1 MVKPEIQWIAVNG
14 YLFFSALPSP
24 PTISHPTL
32 KSEIRIPLSQHPR
45 QTRRSHNQRRNKPPL
60 ELRTPK
66 PQPLHNKMHQGNPK
80 RPRGQVIGHGR
91 RDVIGRI
98 PADNRGEEGPG
109 AESAR
114 GERVAGGS
122 AVGGLAIVESGGV
135 GFGGVGLEAV
145 CG

>member
-1 MVKPEIQWIAVNG
+1 
-14 YLFFSALPSP
+14 
-24 PTISHPTL
+24 
-32 KSEIRIPLSQHPR
+32 
-45 QTRRSHNQRRNKPPL
+45 
-60 ELRTPK
+60 
-66 PQPLHNKMHQGNPK
+66 MHQGNPK